1 MRYLKTL
8 LLISIVLITFIS
20 QSTYSQ
26 NINGQIVYSAE
37 FNMDNSK
44 SLSMDSDKLLYILS
58 FSSNESIF
66 KKQDVLVNENDKKLG
81 LVTIFAGNGI
91 FYSNV
96 KANERI
102 NQKEYYG
109 ELFLVDYPLIKWELT
124 QEEKMIGKYSCLK
137 ATAVKYF
144 KNRKGITKEREVVA
158 WYTTEIPVN
167 FGPKEYDNLPGLIL
181 ELQEGNLTFSALKIE
196 LNLDSLVINKP
207 IEGKKVS
214 SEEYE
219 NIVKKLTQDFMK
231 KHQNN

>member
-109 ELFLVDYPLIKWELT
+109 ELFLIDTPLINWTLT
-124 QEEKMIGKYSCLK
+124 QEKKMIGEYSCFK
-137 ATAVKYF
+137 AAPLEP
-144 KNRKGITKEREVVA
+144 NA
-158 WYTTEIPVN
+158 PSAYTFTDCT
-167 FGPKEYDNLPGLIL
+167 FNLSVLI
-181 ELQEGNLTFSALKIE
+181 FPF
-196 LNLDSLVINKP
+196 DR
-207 IEGKKVS
+207 
-214 SEEYE
+214 
-219 NIVKKLTQDFMK
+219 
-231 KHQNN
+231 